1 MVSVCMRC
9 HKVVENDTICCA
21 ELRHSWKCKKCGK
34 LTTGFVVPYG
44 RCFLCGGEIETVQ
57 AYDAENKELAQAV
70 ETALQYEVN
79 MLQFYRLGRTRAKD
93 DRQRELFDDM
103 AKMEREHI
111 DELQQK
117 YHVHLDP
124 RILDMVFDA
133 EEALADWLFEGIDM
147 DIPQGALRPLYE
159 RALEMERRTRDHFRA
174 QADSLAPGI
183 EKEIYRELA
192 AEEDEHI
199 AIIETEMA
207 SLDEAEGKTPAS

>member
-133 EEALADWLFEGIDM
+133 EEQLKPLA
-147 DIPQGALRPLYE
+147 
-159 RALEMERRTRDHFRA
+159 ALELVPKLPEGVMDRIEEILDNKPNPEADFR
-174 QADSLAPGI
+174 
-183 EKEIYRELA
+183 
-192 AEEDEHI
+192 
-199 AIIETEMA
+199 
-207 SLDEAEGKTPAS
+207 